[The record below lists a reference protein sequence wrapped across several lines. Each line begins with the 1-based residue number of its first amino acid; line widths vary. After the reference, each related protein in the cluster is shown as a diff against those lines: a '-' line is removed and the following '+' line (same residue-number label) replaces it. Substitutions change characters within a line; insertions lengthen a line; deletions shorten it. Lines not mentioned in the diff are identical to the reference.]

1 MNKVAT
7 TTAIASLFTPFSVSD
22 LAPKTAAAPRT
33 NITFATLEPR
43 TPPTA
48 IFGTSLSIASIATA
62 SSGSDVP
69 IATTVK
75 PTTRGDTLRL
85 WDILVA
91 P

>member
-1 MNKVAT
+1 MKRVAT
-7 TTAIASLFTPFSVSD
+7 ITAIASLFTPFSTSD
-22 LAPKTAAAPRT
+22 FAPKTAAAPKT

-48 IFGTSLSIASIATA
+48 IFGTPLSIASIATA

-69 IATTVK
+69 IATTVN
-75 PTTRGDTLRL
+75 PTTRGDTLRI
-85 WDILVA
+85 WDMLVA

>member
-1 MNKVAT
+1 MNRVAT
-7 TTAIASLFTPFSVSD
+7 TTALASLFTPISTSD
-22 LAPKTAAAPRT
+22 LAPKTAAAPKT

-48 IFGTSLSIASIATA
+48 IFGTPLSIASIATA
-62 SSGSDVP
+62 SSGSEVP
-69 IATTVK
+69 MATTVN

-85 WDILVA
+85 CDILVA